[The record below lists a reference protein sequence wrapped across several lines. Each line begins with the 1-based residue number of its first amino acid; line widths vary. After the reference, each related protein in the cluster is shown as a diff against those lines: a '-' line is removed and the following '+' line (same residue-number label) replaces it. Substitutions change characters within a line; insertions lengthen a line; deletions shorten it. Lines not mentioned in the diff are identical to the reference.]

1 MTQIEQLLK
10 YQEEDS
16 KLLKIEKEA
25 AGSSEWKNYSQA
37 KSFLTKVPEKLE
49 AMDSKA

>member
-37 KSFLTKVPEKLE
+37 KKFFNQSSRKT
-49 AMDSKA
+49 

>member
-16 KLLKIEKEA
+16 KLLKIEK
-25 AGSSEWKNYSQA
+25 KLPVQA
-37 KSFLTKVPEKLE
+37 SGKIILRRKVF
-49 AMDSKA
+49 